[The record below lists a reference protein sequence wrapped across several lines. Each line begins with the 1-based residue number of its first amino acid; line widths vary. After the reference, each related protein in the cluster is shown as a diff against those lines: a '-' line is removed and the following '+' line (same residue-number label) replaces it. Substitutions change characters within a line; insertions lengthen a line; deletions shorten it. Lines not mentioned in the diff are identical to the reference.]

1 MTVLL
6 DTHTLLWFLYGNE
19 KLSPKA
25 RRIIEDKSNN
35 VLVSI
40 ASLWEITIKQAIGKL
55 KIEGSLENLFET
67 VKTNG
72 FTIEPISE
80 EALFELATLPFHHR
94 DPFDRILVAQAL
106 QLEIHMI
113 TKDAH
118 INLYEVRCLF

>member
-6 DTHTLLWFLYGNE
+6 DTHALLWFLYGNE
-19 KLSPKA
+19 KLSVKA
-25 RRIIEDKSNN
+25 RNTIEDKSDT

-55 KIEGSLENLFET
+55 TIEGSLENLFET

-72 FTIEPISE
+72 FAIEPISK
-80 EALFELATLPFHHR
+80 EALLILATLPFHHR

-106 QLEIHMI
+106 QLKIPI
-113 TKDAH
+113 VTKDTH
-118 INLYEVRCLF
+118 IHLYEATCLF